1 MKQLTPF
8 VLLLALAACG
18 RESSPE
24 GRSEIR
30 REKMQRKLDSVMQQ
44 DRAILD
50 SIRLINKEIR
60 ELKSK

>member
-1 MKQLTPF
+1 MKLFTIA
-8 VLLLALAACG
+8 VLMLSLAACG

-24 GRSEIR
+24 GRAEIR
-30 REKMQRKLDSVMQQ
+30 HEKMQRKLDSVMLQ

-50 SIRLINKEIR
+50 SIRIINQEIK